1 MTGTGWLIRGRVE
14 KIPPELEVGW
24 EGVGGKTPSFQFIST
39 WWDLTLALLFCTQFW
54 SQVSDVLWPYVQ
66 GRENMLICFFFYQPM
81 IALRNPNGNFDTYLF
96 HILHHTGFGYQK
108 LTFSFLLQ
116 RLQIWYF
123 MVIYRYL
130 IERDISIDKYDLF
143 PDIGFSQGI
152 SGVANSQFFTLFNG
166 ENTKWVYYRYL
177 YAPICQGLLSG
188 LFRIQFCDFA
198 IANLN

>member
-1 MTGTGWLIRGRVE
+1 MGRG
-14 KIPPELEVGW
+14 GW
-24 EGVGGKTPSFQFIST
+24 ENPFFPIYFHLMGFNTCTSILHPILISGIWCTLTVCPRSGKY
-39 WWDLTLALLFCTQFW
+39 AHLL
-54 SQVSDVLWPYVQ
+54 
-66 GRENMLICFFFYQPM
+66 FFYQPM

-96 HILHHTGFGYQK
+96 HILHHTRFGYQK
-108 LTFSFLLQ
+108 LTLSFLLQ

-130 IERDISIDKYDLF
+130 IERDISIDKHDLF

-152 SGVANSQFFTLFNG
+152 SGIANSQFFTLFNG